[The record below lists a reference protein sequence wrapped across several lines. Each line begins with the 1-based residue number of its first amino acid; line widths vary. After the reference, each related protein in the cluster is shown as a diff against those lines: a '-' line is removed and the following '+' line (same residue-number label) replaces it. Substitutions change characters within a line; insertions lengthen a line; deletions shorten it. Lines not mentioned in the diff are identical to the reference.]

1 MNFDEIDYIVNNKI
15 LDDERIYKA
24 FEPLIISS
32 IQKYYDRADIFEELV
47 DDGKT
52 EIMYAIME
60 YDGSKKVPFN
70 YYLKQRLRFFYLKKN
85 PRRSVSSLNYT
96 NEDGDE
102 VMNLIE
108 SDENIEQDFEDRLEI
123 KKLYEKV
130 RKLPDKQQKIIYEN
144 FLREK
149 SAREICKELN
159 MKQSTFYN
167 TRSKALENLRKMYW
181 ALGVEWWVNIDGIDA
196 IPFLF
201 AWKYLIVCVVVREFS
216 WFVVYYNK
224 YIF

>member
-15 LDDERIYKA
+15 LNDKRIYKA

-32 IQKYYDRADIFEELV
+32 IKKYYDRADIFEELV

-123 KKLYEKV
+123 KKLYERV

-149 SAREICKELN
+149 SAKEICKELN

-181 ALGVEWWVNIDGIDA
+181 ALGVEWWVYIDGIG
-196 IPFLF
+196 
-201 AWKYLIVCVVVREFS
+201 
-216 WFVVYYNK
+216 
-224 YIF
+224 

>member
-1 MNFDEIDYIVNNKI
+1 MEIMNYEEIDYIVNNKI

-32 IQKYYDRADIFEELV
+32 IKNYYDRADIFEELI

-60 YDGSKKVPFN
+60 YDGSKNVPFN

-85 PRRSVSSLNYT
+85 PRRSVQSLNFT
-96 NEDGDE
+96 NEDGVE
-102 VMNLIE
+102 LMNLIE

-123 KKLYEKV
+123 KEL
-130 RKLPDKQQKIIYEN
+130 YEN

-149 SAREICKELN
+149 SARVICKELN

-167 TRSKALENLRKMYW
+167 TRSKALENLRKMY
-181 ALGVEWWVNIDGIDA
+181 
-196 IPFLF
+196 
-201 AWKYLIVCVVVREFS
+201 
-216 WFVVYYNK
+216 
-224 YIF
+224 

>member
-1 MNFDEIDYIVNNKI
+1 MEIMNFEEIDYIVNNKI
-15 LDDERIYKA
+15 LNDKRIYKA

-32 IQKYYDRADIFEELV
+32 IKKYYDRTDIFNELV
-47 DDGKT
+47 DEGKT
-52 EIMYAIME
+52 EIMYAILE
-60 YDGSKKVPFN
+60 YDNSKGVPFN

-123 KKLYEKV
+123 KELYEKV

-149 SAREICKELN
+149 SAREICSELN

-167 TRSKALENLRKMYW
+167 TRSKALENLRKMY
-181 ALGVEWWVNIDGIDA
+181 
-196 IPFLF
+196 
-201 AWKYLIVCVVVREFS
+201 
-216 WFVVYYNK
+216 
-224 YIF
+224 

>member
-1 MNFDEIDYIVNNKI
+1 MEIMKFEEIDYIVNNKI
-15 LDDERIYKA
+15 LNDKRIYKA

-32 IQKYYDRADIFEELV
+32 IKNYYDRTDIFQELV

-52 EIMYAIME
+52 EIMYAILE
-60 YDGSKKVPFN
+60 YDNSKGVPFN

-85 PRRSVSSLNYT
+85 PRKNIQSLNYET
-96 NEDGDE
+96 DDGEE

-123 KKLYEKV
+123 KQLYERV
-130 RKLPDKQQKIIYEN
+130 RKLPEKQQKVIYEN

-149 SAREICKELN
+149 SAREICQKLN

-167 TRSKALENLRKMYW
+167 TRSKALENLRKMY
-181 ALGVEWWVNIDGIDA
+181 
-196 IPFLF
+196 
-201 AWKYLIVCVVVREFS
+201 
-216 WFVVYYNK
+216 
-224 YIF
+224 

>member
-1 MNFDEIDYIVNNKI
+1 MDCTIEKKEMEIMNFDEIDYIVNNKI
-15 LDDERIYKA
+15 LNDKRIYNA

-32 IQKYYDRADIFEELV
+32 IKKYYDRADIFEELV

-108 SDENIEQDFEDRLEI
+108 SHENIEQDFEDRLEI

-167 TRSKALENLRKMYW
+167 TRSKALENLRKMY
-181 ALGVEWWVNIDGIDA
+181 
-196 IPFLF
+196 
-201 AWKYLIVCVVVREFS
+201 
-216 WFVVYYNK
+216 
-224 YIF
+224 

>member
-1 MNFDEIDYIVNNKI
+1 M
-15 LDDERIYKA
+15 
-24 FEPLIISS
+24 
-32 IQKYYDRADIFEELV
+32 

-130 RKLPDKQQKIIYEN
+130 RKLPEKQQKIIYEN

-149 SAREICKELN
+149 SAKEICKELN

-167 TRSKALENLRKMYW
+167 TRSKALKNLRKMY
-181 ALGVEWWVNIDGIDA
+181 
-196 IPFLF
+196 
-201 AWKYLIVCVVVREFS
+201 
-216 WFVVYYNK
+216 
-224 YIF
+224 

>member
-1 MNFDEIDYIVNNKI
+1 MNFEEIDYIVNNKI
-15 LDDERIYKA
+15 LNDKRIYKA

-32 IQKYYDRADIFEELV
+32 IKKYYDRADIFEELV

-108 SDENIEQDFEDRLEI
+108 SHENIEQDFEDRLEI

-149 SAREICKELN
+149 SAREICRELN

-181 ALGVEWWVNIDGIDA
+181 ALGVEWWVNIDGIGA
-196 IPFLF
+196 IPFFICKFSLLSGGAWNF
-201 AWKYLIVCVVVREFS
+201 AICGIL
-216 WFVVYYNK
+216 
-224 YIF
+224 

>member
-1 MNFDEIDYIVNNKI
+1 MNFEEIDYIVNNKI
-15 LDDERIYKA
+15 LNDKRIYKA

-32 IQKYYDRADIFEELV
+32 IKNYYDRTDIFNELV
-47 DDGKT
+47 DEGKT
-52 EIMYAIME
+52 EIMYAILE
-60 YDGSKKVPFN
+60 YDNSKGVPFN

-123 KKLYEKV
+123 KRLYEKV

-181 ALGVEWWVNIDGIDA
+181 ALGVEWWVNIDGIGA
-196 IPFLF
+196 IPFF
-201 AWKYLIVCVVVREFS
+201 VCVERFNCMRGGA
-216 WFVVYYNK
+216 WIFV
-224 YIF
+224 ICGIL

>member
-1 MNFDEIDYIVNNKI
+1 MQYELIDYIVRNKI

-32 IQKYYDRADIFEELV
+32 IKNYYDRADIFRELV
-47 DDGKT
+47 DEGKT

-60 YDGSKKVPFN
+60 YDEKKQVPFN

-85 PRRSVSSLNYT
+85 PRKSIQSLNFT
-96 NEDGDE
+96 NEDGEE

-108 SDENIEQDFEDRLEI
+108 SSENIEQDFEDRLEI
-123 KKLYEKV
+123 KQLYESV
-130 RKLPDKQQKIIYEN
+130 RKLPERQQKIIYEN

-149 SAREICKELN
+149 SAREICKKLN

-167 TRSKALENLRKMYW
+167 TRSKALENLRKMY
-181 ALGVEWWVNIDGIDA
+181 
-196 IPFLF
+196 
-201 AWKYLIVCVVVREFS
+201 
-216 WFVVYYNK
+216 
-224 YIF
+224 

>member
-1 MNFDEIDYIVNNKI
+1 MNFKEIDYIVNNKI

-32 IQKYYDRADIFEELV
+32 IKKYYDRADIFEELV

-52 EIMYAIME
+52 EIMYAILE
-60 YDGSKKVPFN
+60 YDNSKGVPFN

-123 KKLYEKV
+123 KRLYEKV

-181 ALGVEWWVNIDGIDA
+181 ALGVEWWVNIDGIGA
-196 IPFLF
+196 IPFFILENIF
-201 AWKYLIVCVVVREFS
+201 ACVVVREFS

>member
-1 MNFDEIDYIVNNKI
+1 MEIMNYKEIDYIVNNKI

-32 IQKYYDRADIFEELV
+32 IKNYYDRADIFEELI

-60 YDGSKKVPFN
+60 YDGSKNVPFN

-85 PRRSVSSLNYT
+85 PRRSVQSLNFT
-96 NEDGDE
+96 NEDGVE
-102 VMNLIE
+102 LMNLIE

-123 KKLYEKV
+123 KELYEKV
-130 RKLPDKQQKIIYEN
+130 RKLPEKQQKIIYEN

-149 SAREICKELN
+149 SARVICKELN
-159 MKQSTFYN
+159 VKQSTFYN
-167 TRSKALENLRKMYW
+167 TRSKALENLHKMY
-181 ALGVEWWVNIDGIDA
+181 
-196 IPFLF
+196 
-201 AWKYLIVCVVVREFS
+201 
-216 WFVVYYNK
+216 
-224 YIF
+224 

>member
-15 LDDERIYKA
+15 LNDKRIYKA

-32 IQKYYDRADIFEELV
+32 MKKYYDRADIFEELV

-102 VMNLIE
+102 LMNLIE
-108 SDENIEQDFEDRLEI
+108 SD
-123 KKLYEKV
+123 
-130 RKLPDKQQKIIYEN
+130 
-144 FLREK
+144 
-149 SAREICKELN
+149 
-159 MKQSTFYN
+159 
-167 TRSKALENLRKMYW
+167 
-181 ALGVEWWVNIDGIDA
+181 
-196 IPFLF
+196 
-201 AWKYLIVCVVVREFS
+201 
-216 WFVVYYNK
+216 
-224 YIF
+224 

>member
-1 MNFDEIDYIVNNKI
+1 MEIMKYDEIDYIVNNKI
-15 LDDERIYKA
+15 VDDKRIYEA

-32 IQKYYDRADIFEELV
+32 IKNYYDRTDIFEELV

-60 YDGSKKVPFN
+60 YDASKKVPFN

-85 PRRSVSSLNYT
+85 PRKSVASLNYT

-102 VMNLIE
+102 IMNLIE

-123 KKLYEKV
+123 KQLYERV
-130 RKLPDKQQKIIYEN
+130 RKLPEKQQKIIYEN

-149 SAREICKELN
+149 SAREICKKLN

-167 TRSKALENLRKMYW
+167 TRSKALENLRKMY
-181 ALGVEWWVNIDGIDA
+181 
-196 IPFLF
+196 
-201 AWKYLIVCVVVREFS
+201 
-216 WFVVYYNK
+216 
-224 YIF
+224 

>member
-1 MNFDEIDYIVNNKI
+1 MEIMNYKEIDYIVNNKI

-32 IQKYYDRADIFEELV
+32 IKNYYDRADIFEELI

-60 YDGSKKVPFN
+60 YDGSKNVPFN

-85 PRRSVSSLNYT
+85 PRRSVQSLNFT
-96 NEDGDE
+96 NEDGVE
-102 VMNLIE
+102 LMNLIE

-123 KKLYEKV
+123 KELYEKV
-130 RKLPDKQQKIIYEN
+130 RKLPGKQQKIIYEN

-149 SAREICKELN
+149 SARVICKELN

-167 TRSKALENLRKMYW
+167 TRSKALENLHKMYW
-181 ALGVEWWVNIDGIDA
+181 AMGVDWVG
-196 IPFLF
+196 
-201 AWKYLIVCVVVREFS
+201 
-216 WFVVYYNK
+216 
-224 YIF
+224 

>member
-15 LDDERIYKA
+15 LNDKRIYKA

-32 IQKYYDRADIFEELV
+32 IKKYYDRTDIFEELV

-123 KKLYEKV
+123 KRLYEKV
-130 RKLPDKQQKIIYEN
+130 RKLPEKQQKIIYEN

-181 ALGVEWWVNIDGIDA
+181 ALGVEWWVNIDGIGGFHFCLCGN
-196 IPFLF
+196 I
-201 AWKYLIVCVVVREFS
+201 
-216 WFVVYYNK
+216 
-224 YIF
+224 

>member
-1 MNFDEIDYIVNNKI
+1 MEIMNFEEIDYIVNNKI
-15 LDDERIYKA
+15 LNDKRIYKA

-32 IQKYYDRADIFEELV
+32 IKKYYDRADIFEELV

-85 PRRSVSSLNYT
+85 PRRSVASLNFT

-123 KKLYEKV
+123 KKLYERV

-149 SAREICKELN
+149 SAKEICKELN

-167 TRSKALENLRKMYW
+167 TRSKALENLRKMY
-181 ALGVEWWVNIDGIDA
+181 
-196 IPFLF
+196 
-201 AWKYLIVCVVVREFS
+201 
-216 WFVVYYNK
+216 
-224 YIF
+224 

>member
-1 MNFDEIDYIVNNKI
+1 MNFEEIDYIVNNKI
-15 LDDERIYKA
+15 LNDKRIYKA

-32 IQKYYDRADIFEELV
+32 IKKYYDRADIFEELV

-130 RKLPDKQQKIIYEN
+130 RKLPEKQQKIIYEN

-149 SAREICKELN
+149 SAKEICKELN

-181 ALGVEWWVNIDGIDA
+181 ALGVEWWVNIDGIGA
-196 IPFLF
+196 IPFLLMTLVS
-201 AWKYLIVCVVVREFS
+201 WVRLRT
-216 WFVVYYNK
+216 K
-224 YIF
+224 Q

>member
-1 MNFDEIDYIVNNKI
+1 MVHAVTIGFGVVFRFIHDLYYLYFDCKIEKKEMEIMNYEEIDYIVNNKI

-32 IQKYYDRADIFEELV
+32 IKNYYDRADIFEELI

-60 YDGSKKVPFN
+60 YDGSKNVPFN

-85 PRRSVSSLNYT
+85 PRRSVASLNFT

-102 VMNLIE
+102 IMNLIE

-123 KKLYEKV
+123 KELYEKV
-130 RKLPDKQQKIIYEN
+130 RKLPEKQQKIIYEN

-149 SAREICKELN
+149 SARVICKELN

-167 TRSKALENLRKMYW
+167 TRSKALENLHKMY
-181 ALGVEWWVNIDGIDA
+181 
-196 IPFLF
+196 
-201 AWKYLIVCVVVREFS
+201 
-216 WFVVYYNK
+216 
-224 YIF
+224 